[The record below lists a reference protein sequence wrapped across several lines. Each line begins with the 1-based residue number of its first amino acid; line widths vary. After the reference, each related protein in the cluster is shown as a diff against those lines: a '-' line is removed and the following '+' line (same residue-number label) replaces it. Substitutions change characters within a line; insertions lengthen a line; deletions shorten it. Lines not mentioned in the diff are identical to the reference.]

1 MESKQKYHYAG
12 IFLVFGTA
20 IGGGMGL
27 IISQNVA
34 VGAGI
39 GAGLGLIF
47 GAIVDNHLSPPAR

>member
-1 MESKQKYHYAG
+1 METKKYQFAG

-39 GAGLGLIF
+39 GAALGLIL
-47 GAIVDNHLSPPAR
+47 GAMVDSYRSKPA